1 MTVIMR
7 MLMTPEMIMTRLMK
21 MMTMIII
28 NKKEANEKSK

>member
-7 MLMTPEMIMTRLMK
+7 MLMTLEMIMTRLMK